1 MEALR
6 KPAPLSFEGNVAE
19 NWRTFESEFDIF
31 VEAAYSDKND
41 RTRAYI
47 LLNLAGKDTIDKAK
61 TFTCAAQVRNDDG
74 DVIQAAE
81 SQESVPVLKA
91 KFRELCNPLTN
102 VIIEP
107 VSYTHLTLPTK
118 IGV

>member
-47 LLNLAGKDTIDKAK
+47 
-61 TFTCAAQVRNDDG
+61 C
-74 DVIQAAE
+74 
-81 SQESVPVLKA
+81 
-91 KFRELCNPLTN
+91 
-102 VIIEP
+102 
-107 VSYTHLTLPTK
+107 
-118 IGV
+118 